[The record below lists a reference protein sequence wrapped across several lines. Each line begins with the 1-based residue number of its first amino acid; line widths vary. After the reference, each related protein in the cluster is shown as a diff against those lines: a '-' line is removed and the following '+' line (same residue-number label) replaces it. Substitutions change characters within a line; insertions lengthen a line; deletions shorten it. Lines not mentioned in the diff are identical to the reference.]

1 MSCKLCLTSDG
12 RALRRHHLCGLV
24 DVAVFTILE
33 VEQRAVISL
42 LELSD
47 QQVHWLRPGTSFH
60 YGTYLNDKGQT
71 LRVALFSAKLAG
83 NPTMASITAIVHS
96 ELLPRLSVLTGI
108 CAGLKSRPAFDD
120 RREIRGLRIGA
131 VVVPREVVD
140 YSHAVVTGATEL
152 GKQDQIPAHKQYGI
166 HGLGLTL
173 PKHMTRDQETWILA
187 KRNIYMCG
195 QSSSW
200 SGHLDSDSFREPDNT
215 SRNAWDDIL
224 RASVCNPKTFAVSDD
239 DLASSN
245 LLLKN
250 EVVLQDL
257 NERRHVR
264 VKSADM
270 EAAGFAVASNAC
282 SAEWFVIR
290 GVSDLG
296 DSVKSDL
303 FQAYASAN
311 AAAYLTFA
319 LHSLDANLLRNA
331 PADSLN
337 AARLE
342 RAQLAVTSVLESFV
356 TIIHDHV
363 GKKVNLEVY
372 WVGNSV
378 SGSNPGRRIVGG
390 VVRDGRMKAER
401 AGALNR
407 FEPNRFFPFKP
418 TKGDPRAVAQV
429 GDPELKLEE
438 KFHEIGEEENSPLK
452 WVYAVPLFEEH
463 DLRGERVGVLCCTSI
478 DPLTASDATPEVSG
492 REKLKIRALVGTV
505 REVVTSMCIVTDCWS
520 LVRREVVSP

>member
-1 MSCKLCLTSDG
+1 
-12 RALRRHHLCGLV
+12 LCGLV
-24 DVAVFTILE
+24 DVAVFSILE
-33 VEQRAVISL
+33 VEQRAVMSL
-42 LELSD
+42 LDLSD
-47 QQVHWLRPGTSFH
+47 QQVHWLCTGDSFH
-60 YGTYLNDKGQT
+60 YGTYLNDKGQK
-71 LRVALFSAKLAG
+71 LRVALFGTKLAG
-83 NPTMASITAIVHS
+83 NPTMASLAAIVHS

-108 CAGLKSRPAFDD
+108 CAGLKSRPASDD
-120 RREIRGLRIGA
+120 RPEIHGLRIGA

-152 GKQDQIPAHKQYGI
+152 GNPDSIPAHKQYEI
-166 HGLGLTL
+166 QGLGLALQKQLTL
-173 PKHMTRDQETWILA
+173 DQKTWILN
-187 KRNIYMCG
+187 KRDAYMRG
-195 QSSSW
+195 QQRHWKGS
-200 SGHLDSDSFREPDNT
+200 LDSGSFREPDNK
-215 SRNAWDDIL
+215 SRDEWNEFL
-224 RASVCNPKTFAVSDD
+224 RKSVCDPQTFSVSDD

-257 NERRHVR
+257 NENRHRR
-264 VKSADM
+264 VKAADM
-270 EAAGFAVASNAC
+270 EAAGFSVASKAC
-282 SAEWFVIR
+282 SADWFVIR

-303 FQAYASAN
+303 FQTYASAN
-311 AAAYLTFA
+311 AAAYLTFT

-331 PADSLN
+331 LADNLN

-342 RAQLAVTSVLESFV
+342 QAQLAVTSVLESFV

-363 GKKVNLEVY
+363 GKRVNLEVY

-378 SGSNPGRRIVGG
+378 SGNDPDRQVVGG

-418 TKGDPRAVAQV
+418 SKGDPRVVAQV
-429 GDPELKLEE
+429 GDPELKLDE
-438 KFHEIGEEENSPLK
+438 KFHEIGAEEKSPLK

-463 DLRGERVGVLCCTSI
+463 ELRGERVGVLCCTSI
-478 DPLTASDATPEVSG
+478 DPLTASDPTQEVLD

-505 REVVTSMCIVTDCWS
+505 RQVVTSMGIITDCWN
-520 LVRREVVSP
+520 LVRREVQ